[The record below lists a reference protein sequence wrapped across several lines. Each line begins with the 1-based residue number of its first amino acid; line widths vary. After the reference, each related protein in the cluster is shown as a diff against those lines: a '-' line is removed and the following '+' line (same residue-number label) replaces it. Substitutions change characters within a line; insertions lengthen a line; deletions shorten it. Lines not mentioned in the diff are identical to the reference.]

1 MTTHKRLLVI
11 HGLKGR
17 MHWKA
22 PSVRE
27 NGQPRAELS
36 NSLPAIN
43 SAPAE
48 LVSLLLG
55 RHAMLYGTGNAFGA
69 PT

>member
-1 MTTHKRLLVI
+1 
-11 HGLKGR
+11 

-27 NGQPRAELS
+27 NGQPRAQLF
-36 NSLPAIN
+36 NCLPAIN
-43 SAPAE
+43 SAPDE
-48 LVSLLLG
+48 LVSLWLK
-55 RHAMLYGTGNAFGA
+55 RHAMLCGTDNAFGE